1 MDLSKVLGDVYS
13 GGAATSEANV
23 PEWADDAH
31 LDQVFAGWTPGPPAD
46 APAAEREMAAHV
58 DPASRR
64 RIDDEL
70 ASALTQALTA
80 NPIAPEPLFAERSDE
95 TEQVD
100 DELTHT
106 HVAELVAPREPTRA
120 WSREDDDIL
129 PARTTRKASRPSRF
143 ARR

>member
-13 GGAATSEANV
+13 GGAATSDAKV

-58 DPASRR
+58 EPASRR
-64 RIDDEL
+64 RIDDDL

-80 NPIAPEPLFAERSDE
+80 NPIAPEPLFAQQGD
-95 TEQVD
+95 TEQAD

-106 HVAELVAPREPTRA
+106 HVAELVALREPTRA

-129 PARTTRKASRPSRF
+129 PARGTRKPSKPSRF
-143 ARR
+143 ARH

>member
-13 GGAATSEANV
+13 GGAATSEATV

-58 DPASRR
+58 EPTRR
-64 RIDDEL
+64 RIDDDL

-80 NPIAPEPLFAERSDE
+80 NPIAPEPLFAEQGD

-106 HVAELVAPREPTRA
+106 QVADLAAPREPTRV
-120 WSREDDDIL
+120 WSRGDDDIL
-129 PARTTRKASRPSRF
+129 PARNTGKASRPSRF